1 MKTHPC
7 RLIFSLTLL
16 VGLACF
22 ALFTAR
28 LVQSAAV
35 LPHFNLP
42 HIALLCLAARLLTH
56 LLAPQR
62 TPTPTAAPLAAVVF
76 GVLPLC
82 ARLVTPDFA
91 LRLGLAGGAVMLVTD
106 FLFTA
111 AADRLAS
118 AKATPLALPAAALLL
133 FLAMQAFTAVWL

>member
-1 MKTHPC
+1 M
-7 RLIFSLTLL
+7 
-16 VGLACF
+16 
-22 ALFTAR
+22 
-28 LVQSAAV
+28 
-35 LPHFNLP
+35 
-42 HIALLCLAARLLTH
+42 
-56 LLAPQR
+56 
-62 TPTPTAAPLAAVVF
+62 F

-82 ARLVTPDFA
+82 AGLVTPDFA
-91 LRLGLAGGAVMLVTD
+91 LRLALAGGAVMLVTD